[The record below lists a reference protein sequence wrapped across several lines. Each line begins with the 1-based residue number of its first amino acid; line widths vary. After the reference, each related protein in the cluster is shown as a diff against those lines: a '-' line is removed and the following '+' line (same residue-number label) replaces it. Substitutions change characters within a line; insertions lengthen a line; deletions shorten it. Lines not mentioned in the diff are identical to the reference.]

1 MDTILD
7 TLVKH
12 QQEQMASD
20 DTDAVKGVDPTAL
33 VGAEGT
39 STGTLWDVKPAD
51 PELLAVLSP
60 KPLSPRS
67 SASRSTARSSSMKS
81 SRSRASRGTRGS
93 ARGRK
98 DDLLRSSTKRAAGK
112 AKTRRRSRAD
122 TDDRM
127 SASGALDSRSTVSRT
142 STRSRASRMSTKPN
156 DTVFDLQC
164 RTKDYIQ
171 KAGVD
176 KAQLLEVESEIKQ
189 TRKCVRSVG
198 PRASCMSVWCM

>member
-67 SASRSTARSSSMKS
+67 SASRSTARS
-81 SRSRASRGTRGS
+81 
-93 ARGRK
+93 
-98 DDLLRSSTKRAAGK
+98 
-112 AKTRRRSRAD
+112 
-122 TDDRM
+122 
-127 SASGALDSRSTVSRT
+127 
-142 STRSRASRMSTKPN
+142 
-156 DTVFDLQC
+156 
-164 RTKDYIQ
+164 
-171 KAGVD
+171 
-176 KAQLLEVESEIKQ
+176 
-189 TRKCVRSVG
+189 
-198 PRASCMSVWCM
+198 